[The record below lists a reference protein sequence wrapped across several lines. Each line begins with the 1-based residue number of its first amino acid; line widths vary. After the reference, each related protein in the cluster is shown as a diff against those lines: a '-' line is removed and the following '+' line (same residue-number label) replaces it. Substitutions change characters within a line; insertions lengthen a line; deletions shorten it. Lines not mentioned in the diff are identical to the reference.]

1 MARPLFHGWYV
12 VLCCFGIALFGWGL
26 GFYGPSVY
34 LVRLREAHGWSAGA
48 ISAALTFYNLV
59 MAALVM
65 HVGDTIARWGARR
78 VVMMGSL
85 VLGLGA
91 ACLPIVTAPW
101 QLYLVLLVMALA
113 FAVIGG
119 AAIAAILAE
128 WFDAKRGLAISLA
141 LNGASVAGIVITPA
155 MIWLT
160 GRFGFAA
167 GLWILIA
174 AMWACLWPPVLLT
187 LRRPGALG
195 VAAGGVALPTP
206 TGNPSAV
213 PPIARAAQLR
223 DRAIQ
228 SVAVAFGLGL
238 SAQVGFLMH
247 QVNFLT
253 GRLGIAAAG
262 VGVALTTTVAVA
274 SRVGTGLVV
283 DRLDPRRVA
292 AANFLVQIAAL
303 AVLSSSASSTAIYV
317 GCALFGISVG
327 NMITLPNLIVQ
338 REFPS
343 AQFAR
348 AISLVFAIDQVV
360 LAFGPGVLG
369 IVRDWSGDYTAALA
383 VCIALDVAAFAAV
396 LVRRRANAV
405 P

>member
-1 MARPLFHGWYV
+1 MGRRLFHGWYV
-12 VLCCFGIALFGWGL
+12 VLCCFGMALFGWGL

-65 HVGDTIARWGARR
+65 QVGDTIARWGARR
-78 VVMMGSL
+78 VVMTGSL
-85 VLGLGA
+85 ALGLGA
-91 ACLPIVTAPW
+91 ACLPVVTALW

-113 FAVIGG
+113 FAVMGG
-119 AAIAAILAE
+119 AAIATILAE

-160 GRFGFAA
+160 GRFGFAV

-174 AMWACLWPPVLLT
+174 AMWACLWPPVLLA

-195 VAAGGVALPTP
+195 VAPDGGAAPTRTVDRP
-206 TGNPSAV
+206 VTPL
-213 PPIARAAQLR
+213 IARTALLR

-253 GRLGIAAAG
+253 SRLGIEAAG
-262 VGVALTTTVAVA
+262 VGVALTTTVAVV
-274 SRVGTGLVV
+274 SRVVTGLVV
-283 DRLDPRRVA
+283 DRFDPRRVA

-303 AVLSSSASSTAIYV
+303 GVLLSAVSPTAIYV
-317 GCALFGISVG
+317 GCALFGVSVG
-327 NMITLPNLIVQ
+327 NMITLSNVIVQ
-338 REFPS
+338 REVPS

-348 AISLVFAIDQVV
+348 AISLVLAIDQVV

-369 IVRDWSGDYTAALA
+369 IVRDWSGDYMAALA
-383 VCIALDVAAFAAV
+383 VCLALDVAAFLAV
-396 LVRRRANAV
+396 LVRRRTDAV
-405 P
+405 V